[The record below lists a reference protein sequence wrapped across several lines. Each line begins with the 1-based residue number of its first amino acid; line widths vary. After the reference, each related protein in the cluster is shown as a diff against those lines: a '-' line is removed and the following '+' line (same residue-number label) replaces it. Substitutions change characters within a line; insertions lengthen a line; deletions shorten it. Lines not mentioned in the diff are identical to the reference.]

1 MCFPADE
8 RGNRV
13 ASGSFRP
20 PAKEIQMTKTLLA
33 LGAAAVA
40 FTGVASATS
49 ADARNRHHSRV
60 CAKWRNHH
68 CVRWDNHGYR
78 MSSARHAR
86 WQAGY
91 RFGPRYSYT
100 AYSALPRTYVSRYD
114 LSPRYRYVYSDNYI
128 YQVDPRTYAITRVI
142 DALTR

>member
-1 MCFPADE
+1 
-8 RGNRV
+8 
-13 ASGSFRP
+13 
-20 PAKEIQMTKTLLA
+20 
-33 LGAAAVA
+33 
-40 FTGVASATS
+40 
-49 ADARNRHHSRV
+49 
-60 CAKWRNHH
+60 
-68 CVRWDNHGYR
+68 